1 MALIYKPEDI
11 LAATEAA
18 VNDSSYFVDP
28 VLKGFHCI
36 DPKIDGLEWDVQYGK
51 GTFCY
56 SFAIIKDKQLKCLRV
71 WKEDSKRLMFIDHI
85 KRVSECFNQYNIEY
99 VIGYSYIERA
109 IRLKN
114 GIVLPAVLMD
124 WVNGDT
130 LIDYIRANYRNL
142 SAIHRLA
149 NEFLSMCQ
157 YHQRYS
163 MAHGDLSDGNIIV
176 RSDGKICLI
185 DYDSFYYHG
194 FGSSISTYTKG
205 TEGYQHP
212 DRLKKTGQQVVDYRT
227 DYFSQLVIYL
237 SLLAIADNPKLFNP
251 DGDYILFQRS
261 EMANVSSF
269 TGCSTYKK
277 VAQSSN
283 PEVRRLLSELRTA
296 LGGRLEDVRSIV
308 DYLQPATRQIDLE
321 KQYWEGHKGTVDGCR
336 EYLRRYPSGRFS
348 NEARGIVTNYE
359 KAERARAAIQAD
371 DRFWGSNRD
380 TIEGCRKYL
389 SQYPSGRH
397 TFEAKNTISEL
408 SKKRLY
414 SILGW
419 SAGIVLFVLF
429 NVWLFSLGK
438 PSATPEEM
446 AQVLKELREQ
456 FDSTNGKST
465 VELCA
470 ESQSMDCL
478 EYIDG
483 LIEKAE
489 KMDGGNSDV
498 KYYRNKYDEIKGGA
512 LRSIIK
518 ELDEL
523 FDNSKS
529 TSTVKLCVQSRSID
543 GLQYVNHLI
552 ARGESLD
559 KKNKQIKSYRK
570 QFDKLTK
577 GIKI

>member
-1 MALIYKPEDI
+1 MINIHI
-11 LAATEAA
+11 LKY
-18 VNDSSYFVDP
+18 N
-28 VLKGFHCI
+28 
-36 DPKIDGLEWDVQYGK
+36 
-51 GTFCY
+51 
-56 SFAIIKDKQLKCLRV
+56 QLLNKSITYEEL
-71 WKEDSKRLMFIDHI
+71 SKYENSNENEFPIL
-85 KRVSECFNQYNIEY
+85 
-99 VIGYSYIERA
+99 
-109 IRLKN
+109 
-114 GIVLPAVLMD
+114 LMD
-124 WVNGDT
+124 WVEGKT
-130 LIDYIRANYRNL
+130 LVKYIDDNYRD
-142 SAIHRLA
+142 SARIRRLA
-149 NEFLSMCQ
+149 GAFMEMVSYLQSKGL
-157 YHQRYS
+157 
-163 MAHGDLSDGNIIV
+163 AHGDLSGDNIIV
-176 RSDGKICLI
+176 RDNGTLCLI
-185 DYDSFYYHG
+185 DYDSFYYYKWG
-194 FGSSISTYTKG
+194 NSIPQPTPGVK
-205 TEGYQHP
+205 GYQHP
-212 DRLKKTGQQVVDYRT
+212 GRFVDKMPLNEYM
-227 DYFSQLVIYL
+227 DNFSQQIIYL
-237 SLLAIADNPKLFNP
+237 SLIAIAENPLIYNKQKV
-251 DGDYILFQRS
+251 GKTTGMGILFDANDL
-261 EMANVSSF
+261 MNVSRFEGGEMYRKIKAINNSDVQ
-269 TGCSTYKK
+269 GRL
-277 VAQSSN
+277 A
-283 PEVRRLLSELRTA
+283 EVRRSLA
-296 LGGRLEDVRSIV
+296 GRLEDVRSIV
-308 DYLQPATRQIDLE
+308 DYIQPAPPKIDYDKE
-321 KQYWEGHKGTVDGCR
+321 YWELNKGTVEGCR
-336 EYLRRYPSGRFS
+336 KYLNRYPSGRFS
-348 NEARGIVTNYE
+348 NEAKGIVATYE
-359 KAERARAAIQAD
+359 KAERERAARQAD
-371 DRFWGSNRD
+371 DRFWGSNRE

-397 TFEAKNTISEL
+397 TFEAKNKISEL
-408 SKKRLY
+408 IKHRVY
-414 SILGW
+414 SVLGW

-429 NVWLFSLGK
+429 NIWLFSLGK

-529 TSTVKLCVQSRSID
+529 TSTVELCVQSRSID